1 MSTTCFDGEIRIHV
15 YRYRLVGKKCS
26 SKAMR
31 IILTPTNYDPL
42 AVVSLYF
49 SNGFNILLYGLGSK
63 RNLIEDFRTTMLK
76 DFSHVVVNGYFPSL
90 TVKHVSIT
98 L

>member
-1 MSTTCFDGEIRIHV
+1 MYTIYIYNNKVLDPKSGCVEGGGSGSNHAPLGTCNS
-15 YRYRLVGKKCS
+15 LVG
-26 SKAMR
+26 
-31 IILTPTNYDPL
+31 LF
-42 AVVSLYF
+42 YF

-90 TVKHVSIT
+90 TVKHVST
-98 L
+98 VKPV

>member
-1 MSTTCFDGEIRIHV
+1 MCGRGGGGEGGV
-15 YRYRLVGKKCS
+15 EV
-26 SKAMR
+26 
-31 IILTPTNYDPL
+31 IILHL
-42 AVVSLYF
+42 AYAIAIIGLFYF

-90 TVKHVSIT
+90 TVKHVST
-98 L
+98 VKSA